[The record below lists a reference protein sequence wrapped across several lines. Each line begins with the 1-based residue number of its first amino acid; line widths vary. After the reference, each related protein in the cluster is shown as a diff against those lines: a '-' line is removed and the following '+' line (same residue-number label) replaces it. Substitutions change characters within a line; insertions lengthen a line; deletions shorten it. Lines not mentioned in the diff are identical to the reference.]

1 MTDDTRNHAPTPEFR
16 ASLEDEM
23 VHAFRRESQ
32 FAPPAD
38 TFGGR
43 RLAKVLAFA
52 ACTVLVLGIGLVW
65 GVGTG
70 LAAAHVQDGSQRPEA
85 FPLAVIRNMPV
96 RKALTALSCAAAT
109 APATST
115 AQAPAAQQGVPI
127 IDLPPAPVKT
137 STALG
142 VINGVREVPGGKLLV
157 NDARRRQLRLY
168 DTTLAN
174 VTVVMDST
182 PGTATSYGPRPLPL
196 LRYLGDSS
204 ITADVNAG
212 VLLMLG
218 PTGEVARAVASPYV
232 QSGPPFGNLTTS
244 LRERYS
250 GVDDKGRILFNGFPP
265 LVRPGMSIAE
275 RVATISRDSV
285 PIMRVDLDSRH
296 VDTVAF
302 TRQGGVTALMGR
314 VDDKSPAR
322 FSRMPVEIVDAW
334 GVLSDGSIGIVRGH
348 DYHIDW
354 IHADGTTHST
364 PKLPFDWK
372 RLTDEDKQRLID
384 STRIA
389 ASAQMGNALSQR
401 APPPPSDAPPAAPG
415 ARVFVPQDP
424 RAPPRPPMPVEYV
437 PPELKDIPDYYPS
450 IRISAAIAD
459 LDGNLW
465 ILPNTSAQSR
475 NGELVYDVVNVK
487 GDFHRVR
494 LPVGRSIVGFG
505 KGGVVYLESGDRTDG
520 FYLERTRLPGGA
532 KTTKP

>member
-1 MTDDTRNHAPTPEFR
+1 MTDDKRSHSPTPEFR

-23 VHAFRRESQ
+23 IHAFRRESQ
-32 FAPPAD
+32 FAPPPGA
-38 TFGGR
+38 FSGR
-43 RLAKVLAFA
+43 RLAKMLAFA
-52 ACTVLVLGIGLVW
+52 ACTVVVLGIGLVW

-96 RKALTALSCAAAT
+96 RKALTALSCAAAA

-115 AQAPAAQQGVPI
+115 AQAAQAQQGIPI
-127 IDLPPAPVKT
+127 VDLPPAPVKASAT
-137 STALG
+137 FGA
-142 VINGVREVPGGKLLV
+142 INSVREVSGGKLLV
-157 NDARRRQLRLY
+157 NDARRRLLRLY
-168 DTTLAN
+168 DSTLAD
-174 VTVVMDST
+174 VTIVMDST

-218 PTGEVARAVASPYV
+218 PAGEVARAVASPYV
-232 QSGPPFGNLTTS
+232 QSGPPYGNLTTS
-244 LRERYS
+244 LGARSS
-250 GVDDKGRILFNGFPP
+250 GVDDKGRILFQGFPP
-265 LVRPGMSIAE
+265 LIRPNMTVAE
-275 RVATISRDSV
+275 RVAALSRDSV
-285 PIMRVDLDSRH
+285 AIMRVDLDSRH
-296 VDTVAF
+296 LDTLAF
-302 TRQGGVTALMGR
+302 AKQGGITALLGR
-314 VDDKSPAR
+314 VDDKSPVR
-322 FSRMPVEIVDAW
+322 FSRMPVEIVDVW
-334 GVLSDGSIGIVRGH
+334 GVLSDGSVGIVRGH

-354 IHADGTTHST
+354 IHADGTRHST
-364 PKLPFDWK
+364 PQLPFDWK
-372 RLTDEDKQRLID
+372 RITDEEKQRLID

-389 ASAQMGNALSQR
+389 ASAAMGNAFAQR
-401 APPPPSDAPPAAPG
+401 APPQAPDAPPAAPG
-415 ARVFVPQDP
+415 ARVFVPQDQRTPP
-424 RAPPRPPMPVEYV
+424 RAPAPVEYV
-437 PPELKDIPDYYPS
+437 PPELKDVPDYYPS

-532 KTTKP
+532 KATKP